1 MTNNKEK
8 ICKIREIINKIF
20 NSEIFIIIIAII
32 LLLKTIYF
40 YNSTIA
46 QNDSLQMQTIIGTII
61 FIMSLLCFLTILP
74 NRGRIATALIVD
86 LLISILLWAD
96 NAYYIYSS
104 NLLSVSQIT
113 NLQYTEEI
121 TTTIPSLI
129 RLTQI
134 VYIIDLII
142 VAILLISKVI
152 KIEKK
157 KKSIKLKIIDL
168 IVAAIG
174 VIIFCMFG
182 YDYIEKGVEKN
193 YNKNLQISEATIYG
207 YHIADIIKS
216 INYKNEAVYKD
227 YDSMIEVYNQLKK
240 EYDEDYGQIQY
251 DFKGILENKNIIV
264 LQLESVQEFVVDKTI
279 NGKEITPNLNKF
291 LKENIEFTN
300 MHMQSYSSTA
310 DSEYTFVTSTYPMEN
325 GMSYS
330 KYFLNTYDDIFK
342 IFKNNGYY
350 TSYMHGNV
358 GTFWNR
364 ENVYSRMDI
373 DKISFIDDFEDQSE
387 LICEYLSDELLYK
400 QGVQKLKEQQ
410 TPFITF
416 MVSASSHT
424 AFDLPGIQNK
434 EQKVTIDVGKYK
446 DTYFGNYLEAV
457 NYADYAFGILIDELK
472 KNDLYDDTAILIF
485 GDHNGPGMY
494 DEDLINF
501 LEEYDSNL
509 TDVDKKLNYTR
520 VLSGMKLPGKNKH
533 IVIDKMINKLDI
545 KPTLAYMCNIE
556 DGFSLGTNIF
566 ASKDFV
572 CLNNGR
578 IITTEYYYDE
588 KWYRI
593 SNGEEI
599 NIETISEGE
608 REKLEKYYNYMQK
621 ELDISF
627 SVNINNLLKGR
638 EYER

>member
-1 MTNNKEK
+1 MASNQEK
-8 ICKIREIINKIF
+8 RDKINGTINKIF

-46 QNDSLQMQTIIGTII
+46 HDDNLQMQTIIGTIM
-61 FIMSLLCFLTILP
+61 FVMSLACFFTILP
-74 NRGRIATALIVD
+74 NRGRIITILVVD
-86 LLISILLWAD
+86 LLISLLLWAD
-96 NAYYIYSS
+96 NVYYIYSS

-129 RLTQI
+129 RISQI

-142 VAILLISKVI
+142 IAILLISKVI

-157 KKSIKLKIIDL
+157 KRTIKSKILDL
-168 IVAAIG
+168 VVATIG

-182 YDYIEKGVEKN
+182 YYYIEKGVEKN
-193 YNKNLQISEATIYG
+193 YNKDLQISEATIYG

-216 INYKNEAVYKD
+216 INYKNEAVYKN
-227 YDSMIEVYNQLKK
+227 YDTMIENYNQLKK
-240 EYDEDYGQIQY
+240 EYNEQYGQIQY

-264 LQLESVQEFVVDKTI
+264 LQLESVQEFVVNKTI
-279 NGKEITPNLNKF
+279 NGREITPNLNKF
-291 LKENIEFTN
+291 LKENIEFKN

-310 DSEYTFVTSTYPMEN
+310 DSEYTFITSTYPMEN

-330 KYFLNTYDDIFK
+330 KYFLNTYDDVFK
-342 IFKNNGYY
+342 IFKANGYY

-364 ENVYSRMDI
+364 ENVYSRIDI

-387 LICEYLSDELLYK
+387 LISEYLSDELLYK

-410 TPFITF
+410 EPFITF

-472 KNDLYDDTAILIF
+472 KNNLYDDTAILIF

-494 DEDLINF
+494 DEDLIKF

-520 VLSGMKLPGKNKH
+520 VLAGLKLPGKNKH
-533 IVIDKMINKLDI
+533 IVIDKIINKLDI
-545 KPTLAYMCNIE
+545 KPTLTYMCNIK
-556 DGFSLGTNIF
+556 DGFSLGTNVF

-578 IITTEYYYDE
+578 IITPEYYYDE
-588 KWYRI
+588 NWY
-593 SNGEEI
+593 SVNSGEEV
-599 NIETISEGE
+599 NIETLSEE
-608 REKLEKYYNYMQK
+608 EKSKLEKYYNYMQR

-638 EYER
+638 EYE